1 MDYVVEELLDWRVV
15 FSETGRKKV
24 QYVVKFAGY
33 SDSDNQWVDA
43 KKAKLHSLVRQFNA
57 KRRLQTTRTPEIE
70 NDEEQPCSTVTSS
83 SGALE
88 TSTNSNPDL
97 NVENVA
103 RHLSPEPSSTSIT
116 APSSRTTSLRRTL
129 QPTSTTPQPEQ
140 QPPLAGSS
148 GNTACKVKGHTVSS
162 FPIRN
167 RNTEGPTI
175 APQSSHLIHSM
186 AAITNIRSAQP
197 LAVPPPPLLMVHPF
211 PPSLAQSSNTW
222 IMPPPLAWMAFPP
235 QPWMILP
242 PQSRMPTPTNSFT
255 FPPQ

>member
-1 MDYVVEELLDWRVV
+1 ME
-15 FSETGRKKV
+15 
-24 QYVVKFAGY
+24 
-33 SDSDNQWVDA
+33 
-43 KKAKLHSLVRQFNA
+43 
-57 KRRLQTTRTPEIE
+57 
-70 NDEEQPCSTVTSS
+70 
-83 SGALE
+83 
-88 TSTNSNPDL
+88 
-97 NVENVA
+97 
-103 RHLSPEPSSTSIT
+103 
-116 APSSRTTSLRRTL
+116 
-129 QPTSTTPQPEQ
+129 PTSTTPQPEQ

-148 GNTACKVKGHTVSS
+148 GNTAVTIKKKKKKKRNIAFLMRHRKCIICKVKGHTVSS
-162 FPIRN
+162 CPIRN

-222 IMPPPLAWMAFPP
+222 IMPPPLPWMAFPP

-242 PQSRMPTPTNSFT
+242 SQSRMSTPTNSFT